1 MKKKAKVYECN
12 KIIEKFEDVYREVLN
27 ENN

>member
-12 KIIEKFEDVYREVLN
+12 KIIEKFDDVYREVLN